1 MAVDGPM
8 YLDDEVTEVP
18 NYERLDGGKRGVKV
32 NSRVLETGIL
42 DLSAYCP
49 RLSKQTDLKLYPD
62 ETKRLYEQLQNHFED
77 NNNE

>member
-8 YLDDEVTEVP
+8 YLDGEATGVP

-62 ETKRLYEQLQNHFED
+62 EAERLYEQLKSYYGD
-77 NNNE
+77 NNE